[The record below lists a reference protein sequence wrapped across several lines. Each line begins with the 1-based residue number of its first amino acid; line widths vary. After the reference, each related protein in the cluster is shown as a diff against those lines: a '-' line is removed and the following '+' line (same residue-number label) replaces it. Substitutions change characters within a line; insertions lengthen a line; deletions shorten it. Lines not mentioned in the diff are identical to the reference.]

1 MPTWYFYPT
10 YPTLRRLYHTHHTF
24 WKSTSTRFSVLFK
37 LSNNSLNLSF
47 FPIHFLLKFHFR
59 ISLFNILSLSLSL
72 SSIWV
77 CASASASA
85 TVQEQKTKAE
95 AECGQIKSYKICF
108 VFGFLPQYK
117 DRRSNVFGVTVGV
130 LGFTTSSLR
139 TFSKSKSLL
148 SNPKQ
153 NLSFSFSIFFFNYNK
168 KHSILTKNC

>member
-1 MPTWYFYPT
+1 MGNNIIVHLYFFPT
-10 YPTLRRLYHTHHTF
+10 YPTLTRLYHTHHTF
-24 WKSTSTRFSVLFK
+24 IQTFK
-37 LSNNSLNLSF
+37 PLSRVGLKSF

-72 SSIWV
+72 SSIWL

-108 VFGFLPQYK
+108 IFGFLPQYK

>member
-1 MPTWYFYPT
+1 MGNNIIAHLYFFST
-10 YPTLRRLYHTHHTF
+10 YPTLTRLYHTHHTF
-24 WKSTSTRFSVLFK
+24 IQTFK
-37 LSNNSLNLSF
+37 PLSRVGLKSF

-72 SSIWV
+72 SSIWL
-77 CASASASA
+77 CASASASASA

-95 AECGQIKSYKICF
+95 AECGQIQSYKICF

-148 SNPKQ
+148 LNPKQ
-153 NLSFSFSIFFFNYNK
+153 NLSFSLSIFF
-168 KHSILTKNC
+168 